1 MTGMTGATVRWAWVI
16 AVAGM
21 WVGVP
26 AAASAQEKGIELL
39 GGAGLGFPGESRGWS
54 KNATGAVTWWF
65 SDRWGVAGW
74 YWAVE
79 GPEPRPRSGME
90 ERWFDHM
97 VRPSVR
103 WRTPMY
109 DGRMALHAGFSAVAW
124 TDVFPDPGP
133 GAELRLFPD
142 LVVDVFVSVPVSP
155 SLSVQAGGLC
165 GWRNFLPA
173 VGLAWTF

>member
-1 MTGMTGATVRWAWVI
+1 MTGMTARHVGVG
-16 AVAGM
+16 AVAAIFLSI
-21 WVGVP
+21 P
-26 AAASAQEKGIELL
+26 APAPAQERGIELL
-39 GGAGLGFPGESRGWS
+39 GGAGIGFPGESRGWS

-65 SDRWGVAGW
+65 SDHWGVAGW

-79 GPEPRPRSGME
+79 GPEPRPRSGIE
-90 ERWFDHM
+90 RRWFDHM

-109 DGRMALHAGFSAVAW
+109 DGRMALHVGFSGFAW

-142 LVVDVFVSVPVSP
+142 LVVDVFVAVPVSP
-155 SLSVQAGGLC
+155 SFSVQAGGLC